1 MTTADKD
8 AKNPKADEIRYGEA
22 MTELESLLEEI
33 DGDDV
38 DLDELAI
45 KVERASKLITVCRDK
60 IENTEMQVKAI
71 IDGLEG
77 SQGDEG

>member
-8 AKNPKADEIRYGEA
+8 ATHPTPDEIRYGDA

-71 IDGLEG
+71 IDGLES
-77 SQGDEG
+77 SQVDDE

>member
-1 MTTADKD
+1 MTTAASN
-8 AKNPKADEIRYGEA
+8 AKNPNADEIRYGEA

-77 SQGDEG
+77 AQSDEG